1 MQPLVNLLLF
11 SLKRIWKLNKLIKRS
26 LSGIVFVSVLLVAM
40 FVAWWSWAIIAGII
54 SIGISLEIAKLFKK
68 IGIHNVN
75 PMLSISTVLIFI
87 GAFSFFIGTAFYIL
101 SFSVWILGF
110 MLPFI
115 QLLWKK
121 QNLQNAIAISIAAIY
136 VGFPFGMSALL
147 LWTGSNSPLGD
158 SDIFNKQAFPYTL
171 ISLFILLWSFD
182 SFAYITGSLFGK
194 HKILPAISPKKSWE
208 GFFGGL
214 SLSIGVAFVLMQTWG
229 ILSFEKWIGLTIII
243 AAFGSI
249 GDFLESKIKRIAQ
262 VKDSGNI
269 IPGHG
274 GLFDRFDSFLM
285 IIPFAT
291 AYLLIV
297 S

>member
-1 MQPLVNLLLF
+1 MLATWWTWALLAILI
-11 SLKRIWKLNKLIKRS
+11 SL
-26 LSGIVFVSVLLVAM
+26 
-40 FVAWWSWAIIAGII
+40 
-54 SIGISLEIAKLFKK
+54 GISLEVGKLFKK
-68 IGIHNVN
+68 IGIHKVI
-75 PMLSISTVLIFI
+75 PILPISSGLIFL
-87 GAFSFFIGTAFYIL
+87 GAFSFFIGAEIYVI
-101 SFSVWILGF
+101 SFSVWILGL

-115 QLLWKK
+115 QRLWTK
-121 QNLQNAIAISIAAIY
+121 QSLQNAIATSIAAIY

-147 LWTGSNSPLGD
+147 IWTSQNSPINQTE
-158 SDIFNKQAFPYTL
+158 IFNSSTFPYTL
-171 ISLFILLWSFD
+171 LSLFILLWSFD

-194 HKILPAISPKKSWE
+194 HKILPSISPKKSWE

-214 SLSIGVAFVLMQTWG
+214 ILSTGIAFILMQTWG
-229 ILSFEKWIGLTIII
+229 ILSFEKWIGLTLII
-243 AAFGSI
+243 AVFGSI

>member
-1 MQPLVNLLLF
+1 M
-11 SLKRIWKLNKLIKRS
+11 NKLIKRS
-26 LSGIVFVSVLLVAM
+26 VSGIIFVSILLGAILA
-40 FVAWWSWAIIAGII
+40 AWWTWALLALLI
-54 SIGISLEIAKLFKK
+54 SIGISVEIAKLFKK
-68 IGIHNVN
+68 IGIHEVI
-75 PMLSISTVLIFI
+75 PILPISTGLIFL
-87 GAFSFFIGTAFYIL
+87 GAFSFFIGAEIYVI
-101 SFSVWILGF
+101 SFSVWILGL

-115 QLLWKK
+115 QRLWTK
-121 QNLQNAIAISIAAIY
+121 QSLQNAIATSIAAIY

-147 LWTGSNSPLGD
+147 LYTASNSPLGE
-158 SDIFNKQAFPYTL
+158 SGIFNQQAFPYVL

-214 SLSIGVAFVLMQTWG
+214 ILSIGIAFILMQTWG
-229 ILSFEKWIGLTIII
+229 ILSIEKWIGLCIIVAI
-243 AAFGSI
+243 FGSI

-285 IIPFAT
+285 IVPFAT

>member
-1 MQPLVNLLLF
+1 M
-11 SLKRIWKLNKLIKRS
+11 NKLIKRS
-26 LSGIVFVSVLLVAM
+26 LSGIVFVSILLVAM
-40 FVAWWSWAIIAGII
+40 LAAWWTWALLAILI
-54 SIGISLEIAKLFKK
+54 SLGISLEIGKLFKK
-68 IGIHNVN
+68 IGIHNVI
-75 PMLSISTVLIFI
+75 PILPISSGLIFL
-87 GAFSFFIGTAFYIL
+87 GAFSFFIGAEIYII
-101 SFSVWILGF
+101 SFSVWILGL

-115 QLLWKK
+115 QRLWTK
-121 QNLQNAIAISIAAIY
+121 QSLQNAIATSIAAIY

-147 LWTGSNSPLGD
+147 IWTSQNSPINQTE
-158 SDIFNKQAFPYTL
+158 IFNSNTFPYTL
-171 ISLFILLWSFD
+171 LSLFILLWSFD
-182 SFAYITGSLFGK
+182 SFAYLTGSLFGK
-194 HKILPAISPKKSWE
+194 HKILPSISPKKSWE

-214 SLSIGVAFVLMQTWG
+214 ILSAGIAFILMQTWG
-229 ILSFEKWIGLTIII
+229 IMSFEKWIGLTLII
-243 AAFGSI
+243 AVFGSI

>member
-1 MQPLVNLLLF
+1 
-11 SLKRIWKLNKLIKRS
+11 LNKLIKRS
-26 LSGIVFVSVLLVAM
+26 LSGIVFVTILLVAI
-40 FVAWWSWAIIAGII
+40 FAAWWAWALLAGLI
-54 SIGISLEIAKLFKK
+54 SIGISLEIAQLFKK
-68 IGIHNVN
+68 IGIHKVK
-75 PMLSISTVLIFI
+75 PVLPISTGLIFL
-87 GAFSFFIGTAFYIL
+87 GSFSFFIGGGFYII
-101 SFSVWILGF
+101 SFSVWILGL

-115 QLLWKK
+115 QLLWGK
-121 QNLQNAIAISIAAIY
+121 QSIQNAIATCIAAIY
-136 VGFPFGMSALL
+136 IGFPFGMSALL
-147 LWTGSNSPLGD
+147 LWTNQNPPINNPE
-158 SDIFNKQAFPYTL
+158 IFNSNAFPYTL

-182 SFAYITGSLFGK
+182 SFAYLTGSLFGK
-194 HKILPAISPKKSWE
+194 HKILPEISPKKSWE

-214 SLSIGVAFVLMQTWG
+214 ILSIGIALILMQIWG
-229 ILSFEKWIGLTIII
+229 IMSIEKWIGLTLII
-243 AAFGSI
+243 AIFGSI

-262 VKDSGNI
+262 VKDSGNL

>member
-1 MQPLVNLLLF
+1 
-11 SLKRIWKLNKLIKRS
+11 LNKLIKRS
-26 LSGIVFVSVLLVAM
+26 VSGIIFVSILLGAILA
-40 FVAWWSWAIIAGII
+40 AWWTWALLALLI
-54 SIGISLEIAKLFKK
+54 SIGISVEIAKLFKK
-68 IGIHNVN
+68 IGIHEVI
-75 PMLSISTVLIFI
+75 PILPISTGLIFL
-87 GAFSFFIGTAFYIL
+87 GAFSFFIGAEIYVI
-101 SFSVWILGF
+101 SFSVWILGL

-115 QLLWKK
+115 QRLWTK
-121 QNLQNAIAISIAAIY
+121 QSLQNAIATSIAAIY

-147 LWTGSNSPLGD
+147 LYTASNSPLGE
-158 SDIFNKQAFPYTL
+158 SGIFNQQAFPYVL

-214 SLSIGVAFVLMQTWG
+214 ILSIGIAFILMQTWG
-229 ILSFEKWIGLTIII
+229 ILSIEKWIGLCIIVAI
-243 AAFGSI
+243 FGSI

-285 IIPFAT
+285 IVPFAT